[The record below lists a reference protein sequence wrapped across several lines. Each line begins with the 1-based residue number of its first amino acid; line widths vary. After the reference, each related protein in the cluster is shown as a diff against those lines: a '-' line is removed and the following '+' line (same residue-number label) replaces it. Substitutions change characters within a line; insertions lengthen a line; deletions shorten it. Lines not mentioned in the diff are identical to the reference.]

1 MVDQD
6 KYKLE
11 SEDAM
16 LEEASP
22 QEAMLKEAGL
32 QEAMPEAMPE
42 TLSET
47 ITEDGDAEDQ
57 DLLDQDLLDQNLPD
71 QDLLGQEPESLH
83 TGLSD
88 EELIGSSMP
97 VERTGSAEIQAAK
110 AVKQAGALDKGQ
122 DSEAEWYVVHTYS
135 GYENKVKNTLVSIA
149 DNLNLHEYIQDV
161 AVPTEKISEIK
172 NGKKRLIERKLYPGY
187 VLVKLVLTDDI
198 WFLIRN
204 TKGVTG
210 FVGPSSTHPIPLTHE
225 EQMIMQLDTD
235 FVPVVDYKVGDHVK
249 VINGP
254 FEGSVGEVIALDEEK
269 NQVRVSVT
277 MLNRETPVDLDFMSV
292 LKVD

>member
-1 MVDQD
+1 MDQD

-11 SEDAM
+11 SEEPM
-16 LEEASP
+16 LEDAS
-22 QEAMLKEAGL
+22 
-32 QEAMPEAMPE
+32 
-42 TLSET
+42 
-47 ITEDGDAEDQ
+47 TEE
-57 DLLDQDLLDQNLPD
+57 
-71 QDLLGQEPESLH
+71 QDLLGQKPESQDPSGEASDSQEAEALP

-97 VERTGSAEIQAAK
+97 VERTGSVEIQAAK
-110 AVKQAGALDKGQ
+110 AVKQAGGLDKGK

-235 FVPVVDYKVGDHVK
+235 FVPEVDYKVGDQVK

-292 LKVD
+292 LKVE